1 MSFELII
8 PTATKDVPYG
18 AIGIAH
24 YLSTNADPACSPFEY
39 SHVDVHTDFSDDAKA
54 ATFKSADGAQVTDLH
69 TILSVLAH
77 AGNISGQSEDK
88 GLVEAYVSDAA
99 AMSKQSFPQLTQSL
113 NKLDDIL
120 FLHAFLVGY
129 APTVADFAIW
139 SSIKCE
145 CASSLALGIL
155 KKNQHQNVVRFLSFF
170 DTLAQ
175 PALQAHAAAKS
186 KKASTKTA
194 SGGFSMGLKNA
205 EQGKVVTR
213 FPPEPSGYLH
223 IGHVK
228 AAMLNDYFAKMYN
241 GTLRIRLDDTNP
253 VKEDTEYQD
262 VILEDLKM
270 MGITSKLVTFTSDYF
285 QLLYD
290 KAIELIKLGKAY
302 ADDTPAEELKAQR
315 FNRQPSKHRDM
326 PVDEVLKHFEEMSKG
341 TEEGNRWV
349 LRAKINYASDIGT
362 MRDPNIYRVVP
373 HADHHRTGKQ
383 WKVYPLY
390 DFCMPI
396 VDSVEGVTHA
406 LRSNEYHERNPL
418 YNWIVDTLSMRR
430 AEIWDFGRMNFTYT
444 LLSKRKLGKL
454 VEAGSVKGWDDPRFA
469 TVRGILRRGMTV
481 DTLREFILLQ
491 GPSQSVVNLQWD
503 QIWSMNKQRID
514 PVIPRFTACEKKHL
528 VKAVVNGA
536 PSSIEYKE
544 LPRHA
549 KNNDLG
555 TKKVAFSNEVYM
567 DQEDAQSFADGEEIT
582 MMAWGNAFVKAKE
595 VNSEGM
601 VTGLTL
607 DLHLEGDFKKTKKK
621 VTWLSAKN
629 DFVGVKLMD
638 YDYLINKPRL
648 EESDNLDDFLTPVTE
663 FVTDAVT
670 DSNIKSLNKGDR
682 FQFERK
688 GYFIVDAV
696 KEDGTYELIKI
707 PDGRVAS
714 TISKGDEKAQA
725 KQAAQPKRD
734 KREKKEKG
742 KEGNAG
748 KAGKA
753 PSVTDIAPSQ
763 AIEYLSLSD
772 KNDGFEIPVKSKM
785 YNVGS
790 VFGDEK
796 VDTNV
801 KTDMY
806 KVDPIYKH

>member
-1 MSFELII
+1 MSFNLAVPPAAKE
-8 PTATKDVPYG
+8 VPYG

-24 YLSTNADPACSPFEY
+24 YLSTKSDPATAPFEY
-39 SHVDVHTDFSDDAKA
+39 TNVDVHTEFSDDVKTASLKA
-54 ATFKSADGAQVTDLH
+54 ADGSEVADFHAMLS
-69 TILSVLAH
+69 ILGR
-77 AGNISGQSEDK
+77 AGNIAGQSEDK
-88 GLVEAYVSDAA
+88 GLVEAYQSDAI
-99 AMSKQSFPQLTQSL
+99 AMGKQSFPDLTQSL
-113 NKLDDIL
+113 NKLDDVL
-120 FLHAFLVGY
+120 YLHAFLVGY

-139 SSIKCE
+139 SALKS
-145 CASSLALGIL
+145 SSLALGIL
-155 KKNQHQNVVRFLSFF
+155 KKNQHLNVVRFIAFF

-194 SGGFSMGLKNA
+194 SGGFNMGLKNA

-253 VKEDTEYQD
+253 VKEDVEYQD

-270 MGITSKLVTFTSDYF
+270 MGIESKLITFTSDYF

-290 KAIELIKLGKAY
+290 KAIEMIKLGKAY
-302 ADDTPAEELKAQR
+302 TDDTPAEELKAQR
-315 FNRQPSKHRDM
+315 FSRQPSKHRDM
-326 PVDEVLKHFEEMSKG
+326 SVDEVLQHFEEMSKG
-341 TEEGNRWV
+341 TEEGSRWV
-349 LRAKINYASDIGT
+349 LRAKIDYASDIGT

-418 YNWIVDTLSMRR
+418 YNWIVDTLGMRK

-514 PVIPRFTACEKKHL
+514 PIIPRITACEKKQL

-536 PSSIEYKE
+536 PSAVEYKDI
-544 LPRHA
+544 PRHA
-549 KNNDLG
+549 KNGDLG
-555 TKKVAFSNEVYM
+555 TKRVAFSDEVYI
-567 DQEDAQSFADGEEIT
+567 DQEDAKSFGDGEEIT
-582 MMAWGNAFVKAKE
+582 LMAWGNAIVKSKE
-595 VNSEGM
+595 VNAEG
-601 VTGLTL
+601 VATALSF

-629 DFVGVKLMD
+629 ELVNVKLMD

-648 EESDNLDDFLTPVTE
+648 EESDNIEDHLTPVTE
-663 FVTDAVT
+663 FITEAVADANV
-670 DSNIKSLNKGDR
+670 KALKKGER

-688 GYFIVDAV
+688 GYFIVDAINA
-696 KEDGTYELIKI
+696 DGSYEVIKI

-734 KREKKEKG
+734 KREKKDKKDEKSKG
-742 KEGNAG
+742 S
-748 KAGKA
+748 A
-753 PSVTDIAPSQ
+753 PGVTDVAPSQ
-763 AIEYLSLSD
+763 AMEYLSLSD
-772 KNDGFEIPVKSKM
+772 KTDGFEIPVKSKM
-785 YNVGS
+785 YNVAN
-790 VFGDEK
+790 VVGDEK
-796 VDTNV
+796 VDVDV
-801 KTDMY
+801 KTGMY
-806 KVDPIYKH
+806 KVDPVYK